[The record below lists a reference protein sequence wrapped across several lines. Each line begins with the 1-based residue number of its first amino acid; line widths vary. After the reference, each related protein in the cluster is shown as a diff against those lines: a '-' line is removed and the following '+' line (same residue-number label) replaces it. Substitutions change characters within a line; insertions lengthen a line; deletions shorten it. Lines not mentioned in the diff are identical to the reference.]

1 MPLVNDRYIG
11 LDQDVLRQHA
21 DRLTFVSDFTEITD
35 GVFILTEIPYRYPVP
50 KGNKRLFVKAGDSF
64 TQDSF
69 DHELVM
75 VIREADGLVVF
86 TGCSHHGVLNM
97 VFAVT
102 EAFPDEPIKCLFGGF
117 HLIGIPVLN
126 TMAGSKRSVREI
138 GEALLDFPIERVYT
152 GHCTG
157 MKGFEVLKGVM
168 ADKLENF
175 PTGSQI
181 VL

>member
-1 MPLVNDRYIG
+1 
-11 LDQDVLRQHA
+11 
-21 DRLTFVSDFTEITD
+21 
-35 GVFILTEIPYRYPVP
+35 
-50 KGNKRLFVKAGDSF
+50 
-64 TQDSF
+64 
-69 DHELVM
+69 M

-126 TMAGSKRSVREI
+126 TMAGNKRSVREI

-157 MKGFEVLKGVM
+157 TKGFEVLKGVM